1 LAVNTAEVAIPDE
14 FVMAV
19 FVPPENVPEAPL
31 LGAVNVTVTPLTAF
45 PFESSTVA
53 TRELANA
60 RPTVAVC
67 GVPLVAAIEAGLPVV
82 CVTVKLYV
90 VETEGATKVRGF
102 AVDPSPQLSKTYGL
116 DGDTCTVQLAP
127 AVHGSVVG
135 VM

>member
-1 LAVNTAEVAIPDE
+1 
-14 FVMAV
+14 MAV
-19 FVPPENVPEAPL
+19 FVPPVNVPEAPL

-53 TRELANA
+53 NRGLANA

-67 GVPLVAAIEAGLPVV
+67 GVPLVAAIEAGLPEV

-102 AVDPSPQLSKTYGL
+102 AVDPSLQLSKTYGL
-116 DGDTCTVQLAP
+116 DGDTCTVQVAP
-127 AVHGSVVG
+127 AVQGSVVG